1 MQPKRVNAA
10 VQARPAFSLQPE
22 TRAMPR
28 AETHE
33 LPQPLFHEPVFGDG
47 TVSPDPTGFIEPHP
61 SDKAL
66 YKEVENL
73 LKTAVV
79 GFDQSRVAHDDLY
92 TLAQA
97 MGARGADVVKEIK
110 KAGRIVFHAI
120 GDSGATTGGK
130 QFGDELSVADQLT
143 TDCNTTEVA
152 NRPAFLLHLGDV
164 VYDFGESQYYYDQFY
179 APYRDYPAPIFAI
192 PGNHDSFIVPD
203 TPAGETPLEIFTRNF
218 CAETP
223 VVTREA
229 ASLHRT
235 AMTQPGVYY
244 ALDAPFVRMLCL
256 FSNSL
261 EDPGVISSED
271 GTYAAVP
278 DFQLDFLEAQLKK
291 IKSEKYDGAVLLAVH
306 HPPFS
311 YAAKNSKSSGGAHGC
326 STAMLRQIDTI
337 CDKVGI
343 YPHAFL
349 SGHAHN
355 YQRYTR
361 TVRFKGKDFD
371 VPFIVC
377 GDGGHHVNAIMR
389 ARRGTPAQEPHF
401 GTDVEYL
408 DVKPAVEAKG
418 LLLEKYNDRGY
429 GYLRISVDKD
439 QLGIGFHLVGQGS
452 IVQSRFDKVT
462 VDLAKH
468 EMVSN

>member
-1 MQPKRVNAA
+1 
-10 VQARPAFSLQPE
+10 
-22 TRAMPR
+22 MPR
-28 AETHE
+28 ADSHP
-33 LPQPLFHEPVFGDG
+33 LPQPLFREPVFGDG
-47 TVSPDPTGFIEPHP
+47 KVSPDPTGFIKNHP
-61 SDKAL
+61 SDKQL
-66 YKEVENL
+66 YKEVEKL
-73 LKTAVV
+73 LKTQVV
-79 GFDQSRVAHDDLY
+79 GFAKSRIGDDGLY

-97 MGARGADVVKEIK
+97 LGARGKDVVGEIT

-130 QFGDELSVADQLT
+130 QYGHELTVADQLT
-143 TDCNTTEVA
+143 VDCNITETA

-179 APYRDYPAPIFAI
+179 APFRDYPAPIFAI
-192 PGNHDSFIVPD
+192 PGNHDSFVLPN
-203 TPAGETPLEIFTRNF
+203 TPEGETPLEVFARNF
-218 CAETP
+218 CAASP
-223 VVTREA
+223 VVTQEA

-244 ALDAPFVRMLCL
+244 ALEAPFVRTICL
-256 FSNSL
+256 FSNAL

-271 GTYAAVP
+271 GRWRDVP
-278 DFQLDFLEAQLKK
+278 DYQLAFLRAQLKK
-291 IKSEKYDGAVLLAVH
+291 ISDDKYKGCVLIAVH

-311 YAAKNSKSSGGAHGC
+311 YGVKPKSGAAGGLHGC
-326 STAMLRQIDTI
+326 SLSMLRQIDEI
-337 CDKVGI
+337 CADVGV

-377 GDGGHHVNAIMR
+377 GDGGHHVNAIVR
-389 ARRGTPAQEPHF
+389 AKRGEAAAEPHF
-401 GTDVEYL
+401 GTHVDYL
-408 DVKPAVEAKG
+408 DAKPAVEAKG

-429 GYLRISVDKD
+429 GYLRVSVDKQ
-439 QLGIGFHLVGQGS
+439 QLSIGFHLVGQTS
-452 IVQSRFDKVT
+452 IAQSRFDKVT
-462 VDLAKH
+462 VDLASH

>member
-1 MQPKRVNAA
+1 
-10 VQARPAFSLQPE
+10 
-22 TRAMPR
+22 MPR
-28 AETHE
+28 AESQA
-33 LPQPLFHEPVFGDG
+33 LPQPLFHEPVFGEG
-47 TVSPDPTGFIEPHP
+47 KVTPDPTGFIEAHP
-61 SDKAL
+61 SDTAL
-66 YKEVENL
+66 YKQVEKL
-73 LKTAVV
+73 LTTAVV
-79 GFDQSRVAHDDLY
+79 GFDPSRIGPDELY
-92 TLAQA
+92 PLAEA
-97 MGARGADVVKEIK
+97 YGARGPDIVKEIE

-143 TDCNTTEVA
+143 MDCNITETA

-179 APYRDYPAPIFAI
+179 APFRDYPAPIFAI
-192 PGNHDSFIVPD
+192 PGNHDSFVVPN
-203 TPAGETPLEIFTRNF
+203 TPAGETPLDIFTRNF
-218 CAETP
+218 CAESP
-223 VVTREA
+223 AVTREA

-244 ALDAPFVRMLCL
+244 ALEAPFVRVLCL
-256 FSNSL
+256 FSNAL
-261 EDPGVISSED
+261 EDPGVISSEN
-271 GTYAAVP
+271 GHWTAVP
-278 DFQLDFLEAQLKK
+278 DHQIDFLEAQLEK
-291 IKSEKYDGAVLLAVH
+291 IKSDKYDGAVLIAVH

-311 YAAKNSKSSGGAHGC
+311 YAAKTSSKASGGAHGC

-337 CDKVGI
+337 CAKVGV

-361 TVRFKGKDFD
+361 TVHIGGKDRD

-377 GDGGHHVNAIMR
+377 GDGGHHVNTILR

-401 GTDVEYL
+401 GTQVDYL

-439 QLGIGFHLVGQGS
+439 QLGIGFHLVGQVS
-452 IVQSRFDKVT
+452 IAQSRFDKVT